1 MKSRRSLKNS
11 VKTVLR
17 LFFLAAFIAGCSPS
31 IIPNHPEEYV
41 EKSIQDTAQKQCQL
55 YCRAKIT
62 GQTLWVYLPV
72 EDLFVPSQ
80 NPEKSLER
88 FAVDYSKADYHKEG
102 AREGTL
108 SLEYLVRPVPEKK
121 TPNPPY
127 QYNKAVSKKI
137 SDVSRVAL
145 QVLHDSGYSRSEKIQ
160 FFCLV
165 VADIKN
171 GFEIKEMMYYP
182 DLKKLYYFI
191 MDSYEY
197 QHRVIQDSNV
207 APPQII
213 GDKEGRHLAWEEITM
228 RDFVLKQIEQ
238 RIRLKFRKPEVER
251 ESDIDREIVKT
262 AIHTI
267 KAYNFKDF
275 TRLELDNLFSNKKV
289 ILTQQ
294 DVWASPIR

>member
-1 MKSRRSLKNS
+1 MRSRRSSKNS
-11 VKTVLR
+11 AKTALKLFLVAVL
-17 LFFLAAFIAGCSPS
+17 IAGCSPS
-31 IIPNHPEEYV
+31 IIPNYPKEYV
-41 EKSIQDTAQKQCQL
+41 EKSIQDIAKKEYQIS
-55 YCRAKIT
+55 CRAKIT

-72 EDLFVPSQ
+72 EDIFIPSEK
-80 NPEKSLER
+80 PEKSLER

-102 AREGTL
+102 AQEGTL

-137 SDVSRVAL
+137 SDISKVAL

-207 APPQII
+207 APQQII
-213 GDKEGRHLAWEEITM
+213 GDKEGLHLAWEEIDM
-228 RDFVLKQIEQ
+228 RDFIMKQIEQ
-238 RIRLKFRKPEVER
+238 RVRLKFKKPEVER

-275 TRLELDNLFSNKKV
+275 TRLEFDNLFSNKKI
-289 ILTQQ
+289 ILRREE
-294 DVWASPIR
+294 VWANRL